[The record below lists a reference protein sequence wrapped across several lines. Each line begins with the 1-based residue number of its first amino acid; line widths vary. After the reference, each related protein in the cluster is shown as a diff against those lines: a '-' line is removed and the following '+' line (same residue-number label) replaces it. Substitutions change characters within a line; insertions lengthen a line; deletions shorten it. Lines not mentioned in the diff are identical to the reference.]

1 MPKTVLIV
9 EDDYHLRAV
18 YAAAVANHG
27 YNVITAIHGAEGVHL
42 ARKHR
47 PDIILLD
54 FKMPV
59 MDGETATRYL
69 RSYPETANIPI
80 VIVSAYPAGDG
91 EGGPAAAIS
100 FSSRLSKPVDL
111 EQLNAEIE
119 DCIGPPQ
126 RDAAQVHPF
135 P

>member
-9 EDDYHLRAV
+9 EDDDHLRTV

-47 PDIILLD
+47 PDMILLD

-59 MDGETATRYL
+59 MDGEIAARYL

-80 VIVSAYPAGDG
+80 VVVSAFPAGDAKG
-91 EGGPAAAIS
+91 EPAAAKS

-111 EQLNAEIE
+111 EQLNAEID

-126 RDAAQVHPF
+126 PPAAQV
-135 P
+135 